1 MAKDLF
7 TIDAQSRSD
16 IGKGASRR
24 LRHADSVPAVVY
36 GAKKPPVSITLVH
49 KDIMRA
55 LDNEAFF
62 SHILTLN
69 FGKGS
74 EKVVLK
80 DVQRH
85 PYKPR
90 ILHIDFLR
98 ISENEKLAM
107 NIPLHFTGGDVAPG
121 VKQSGGLI
129 SHLMTEVSVR
139 CLPKDLPEYIV
150 IDLSKLELNQ
160 AVHLSDITLPK
171 GVEIVDL
178 IHGEDRPVA
187 TVYIP
192 RAIVEAEKPAAAVAA
207 EVPAAGEA
215 GAPAAAEGGK
225 ETAKENNKEKG
236 K

>member
-1 MAKDLF
+1 MAKDIF
-7 TIDAQSRSD
+7 TIAAQSRSD

-24 LRHADSVPAVVY
+24 LRHADSIPAVVY
-36 GAKKPPVSITLVH
+36 GSKKAPVSISAGH
-49 KDIMRA
+49 KDFWRA
-55 LDNEAFF
+55 LENEAFF

-69 FGKGS
+69 CDKES

-121 VKQSGGLI
+121 VKQSGGLV

-139 CLPKDLPEYIV
+139 CFPKDLPEYIV
-150 IDLSKLELNQ
+150 IDLSKLEINQ
-160 AVHLSDITLPK
+160 AVHLSDIALPK

-178 IHGEDRPVA
+178 IHGENKPVA

-192 RAIVEAEKPAAAVAA
+192 RAIVEAEKPTAVVA
-207 EVPAAGEA
+207 EAAAGEA
-215 GAPAAAEGGK
+215 GAPAAEGGK
-225 ETAKENNKEKG
+225 EKEGAKESSKK
-236 K
+236 